1 MTRALCPAHAAA
13 PAAATRTAPTAAPAA
28 AAADEAMTLDELV
41 GATAP
46 TSPKVKVEPADQLST
61 WASLDELPLPTP
73 LPGAA
78 RCSFKPGCRCTSC
91 RTVVIDCDSSGD
103 EFGGAR
109 SSSARGGGA
118 CGRGRGGARG
128 GRGVPKT
135 CRTCKAPLKGGHVCP
150 GPAGGG

>member
-28 AAADEAMTLDELV
+28 AAADEAMTLDELF

-73 LPGAA
+73 LPTA
-78 RCSFKPGCRCTSC
+78 RL
-91 RTVVIDCDSSGD
+91 
-103 EFGGAR
+103 E
-109 SSSARGGGA
+109 
-118 CGRGRGGARG
+118 
-128 GRGVPKT
+128 
-135 CRTCKAPLKGGHVCP
+135 APALKGGHVCP